1 MQKNLPRSVFMT
13 LLLWL
18 AALCLGSYCESSA
31 QTAPA
36 NIVVAA
42 PGRIEHA
49 GNVMLIGTAASGTV
63 AELLVQEGARVES
76 GQPLVRIDCT
86 PLQKELNA
94 RTSALAAIEAAL
106 AGVVQGPR
114 PEEIAIGVANATL
127 AEARAEEASVAL
139 QRALSWGQGITI
151 TEAQM
156 DQTKRDA
163 RIAAAQLDEARARL
177 ALLRAGSRRE
187 DILEAQSKR
196 DAANALVE
204 ETAARLGHCSV
215 RAPAGG
221 TILSIGVTPGQF
233 ISSSA
238 PMTLLKLIGDG
249 KRRVRAEV
257 DGRDLARIC
266 MKQPAAVTSES
277 FPGIQIGA
285 VTERISEAMTR
296 PTISSGDPAERRDR
310 DAREVLLSLKEDTS
324 NWPIGLRVSVKFGSC
339 PPDRGDTG
347 R

>member
-1 MQKNLPRSVFMT
+1 MHNNPRRSAFMT
-13 LLLWL
+13 LLWL
-18 AALCLGSYCESSA
+18 AALCLGSCCESSA
-31 QTAPA
+31 QPAPA
-36 NIVVAA
+36 NVAVAA
-42 PGRIEHA
+42 PGRIEHS
-49 GNVMLIGTAASGTV
+49 GNVMQIGTAASGTV
-63 AELLVQEGARVES
+63 GELLVQEGARVES

-86 PLQKELNA
+86 SLQKELNA
-94 RTSALAAIEAAL
+94 RASTLAAFEAAL
-106 AGVVQGPR
+106 AGMVQGPR
-114 PEEIAIGVANATL
+114 PEEIAIGVANAAL

-139 QRALSWGQGITI
+139 QRALSWGEGITT
-151 TEAQM
+151 TEAQI

-204 ETAARLGHCSV
+204 ETAARLDHCSV

-221 TILSIGVTPGQF
+221 TVLSIGVTPGQF

-238 PMTLLKLIGDG
+238 PMTLLKLTGDG

-257 DGRDLARIC
+257 DGRDLAKIC
-266 MKQPAAVTSES
+266 MRQPATVTSES
-277 FPGIQIGA
+277 FPGVQIGA
-285 VTERISEAMTR
+285 VTERINEAMTR

-310 DAREVLLSLKEDTS
+310 DAREVLLSLNEDTS
-324 NWPIGLRVSVKFGSC
+324 NWPIGLRVSVKFGNC
-339 PPDRGDTG
+339 PPGQGGPG